1 MVFQD
6 DHCEKC
12 GKKYTTVKYK
22 WCESCQINY
31 LEKNFTNWTSGNE
44 IVDNFIQEFQLKI
57 NDYNDII
64 IEWIPYDQLNNIK
77 EIRKDGFSTIYS
89 TIWED
94 GPLYYCL
101 YKKEYKRKLGKKQ
114 VALKYMHNSQ
124 NITNELLSKGRNSN
138 ALPIYGISQ
147 NPDTKDY
154 IIVIQDEYCEKC
166 GEEYTNIFYKW
177 CKPCQ
182 ISNLKENFINWTSG
196 NEKVDNFIQDR
207 QLNHIDRYNDPIL
220 EWISYEQFD
229 NIKEISKNGIIT
241 ICTAIWKSSPLNYD
255 INKKIYKRD
264 FINQNKK
271 VTLICYNTQDIIE
284 FLSKDNSKLYRID
297 NIYGLTQN
305 LDTKDYIMFLKD
317 KYCEKCGEKY
327 TNKFYK
333 WCKPCEINYLKKN
346 FTNWTSG
353 NEKVNNFIQE
363 FQLKINRYNNIIVEW
378 IPYNQFDNIKEIGK
392 NDLFTIYSAIWKN
405 GQLIYDKN
413 ERIYKRNLKN
423 QNEIVTLKSFNSQ
436 NITEEFFNKSNN
448 SVYSNKI
455 YGVSQN
461 PNNPNTKNYII
472 VIKEIYCENCGKE
485 YTDTFHKW
493 CKPCQISNL
502 KKNFT
507 NWTSKNEKIDKFIQE
522 MQLKNF
528 HFTNII
534 VEWIP
539 YEQFNNIKKINKDDY
554 ITICSAIWKN
564 GQLNYDQYKKIYQRN
579 LKNKNQKITLKFYNL
594 QDNADK
600 FFNEANDNKIIYGI
614 SQNPDTKDYIM
625 VIENIYCEKCS
636 EILHDSWCK
645 SCQLGYLKKNS
656 INWTSGN
663 KKIDELIQEMQ
674 LKINDK
680 SDTIFEWIPHN
691 QFNKIEEIGKGGF
704 AIVYSAIWK
713 DGPLFYKEKFRRMS
727 GNSSKV
733 ALKYLLNSSQNIID
747 EFLNEIRAYSLNYNE
762 NIIRIYGLSQ
772 EPNTK
777 DYIIVLGYARGGNLY
792 YQLNKNYDKFNWT
805 HKLDLTLNIITGL
818 INIHQKQ
825 MVHRDFHVGN
835 LLVEQ
840 ETVSLFNKIFISDM
854 GLCGEVSN
862 IKDESKIYGVMPYV
876 APEVLKGK
884 PYTQAADIYSLGM
897 IMYFIATGK
906 QPFANCAHDEFLVLN
921 ICNGI
926 RPEINES
933 EIPKIYIDIMKKC
946 WDSNPNNRPR
956 AIDLEKSIRS
966 FYFGIDIFNDEE
978 IKKQFEKAEEYRKVN
993 LLSIKSNQSTTHP
1006 EAHYTSRLL
1015 NPFTK
1020 NLYSM
1025 EVIDFTK

>member
-1 MVFQD
+1 
-6 DHCEKC
+6 
-12 GKKYTTVKYK
+12 
-22 WCESCQINY
+22 
-31 LEKNFTNWTSGNE
+31 
-44 IVDNFIQEFQLKI
+44 
-57 NDYNDII
+57 
-64 IEWIPYDQLNNIK
+64 
-77 EIRKDGFSTIYS
+77 
-89 TIWED
+89 
-94 GPLYYCL
+94 
-101 YKKEYKRKLGKKQ
+101 
-114 VALKYMHNSQ
+114 MHNSQ

-333 WCKPCEINYLKKN
+333 W
-346 FTNWTSG
+346 S
-353 NEKVNNFIQE
+353 
-363 FQLKINRYNNIIVEW
+363 
-378 IPYNQFDNIKEIGK
+378 
-392 NDLFTIYSAIWKN
+392 IWKN

-645 SCQLGYLKKNS
+645 
-656 INWTSGN
+656 
-663 KKIDELIQEMQ
+663 
-674 LKINDK
+674 
-680 SDTIFEWIPHN
+680 
-691 QFNKIEEIGKGGF
+691 GGF

-854 GLCGEVSN
+854 GLCGE
-862 IKDESKIYGVMPYV
+862 
-876 APEVLKGK
+876 
-884 PYTQAADIYSLGM
+884 
-897 IMYFIATGK
+897 
-906 QPFANCAHDEFLVLN
+906 
-921 ICNGI
+921 
-926 RPEINES
+926 
-933 EIPKIYIDIMKKC
+933 C